1 MRVKFAPKEISATG
15 HTPHGRYFVT
25 ISLLFL
31 FFVISG
37 IHTSSLGML
46 GGERIHDSTTYYGKA
61 QPIRSDEY
69 LRSSPILIGSI
80 KSEENTK
87 SSDKRTT
94 TTPFD
99 SSYPDELLS
108 GDVKNSQNTKFSLGS
123 AYSGITNF
131 DYRLISL
138 LPLQNEFAA
147 RWWLNTFY
155 LFFGIGL
162 LFRALKLSW
171 KFSIFCSLLVWLS
184 PSNQWWSLWPVQSIG
199 PASMAVGLFLNGV
212 FFMDERE
219 SAEKMSSRSLLLSVI
234 GPLFLSVIF
243 AVRLP
248 GTYQPWSVPTAVF
261 FACLTVGALLQAQIS
276 LATSK
281 KILIPFFAVSA
292 VCVFPL
298 IYRLNHLVS
307 KMMSTAYPGSR
318 RFTGYYDY
326 PHWSGAASWA
336 YQNVSGTEVNQ
347 SELAVGML
355 LFIPI
360 AVLAPLCRSKSNQA
374 RDSLRF
380 PVLLSCA
387 PLAFFVLWVI
397 APWSKGASDFFLM
410 SRFPPER
417 IMQIIGVLAP
427 IVFVLSV
434 AFWREKRQEN
444 ATDTKYLLII
454 GLIVFV
460 VTLQGT
466 VSLKL
471 KFLGNITLGSIW
483 ITALVATLAIT
494 FSFSKRLWRVG
505 LCLLLVASV
514 FSVANV
520 NPIGRG
526 LGIFGESAAMD
537 ALKSAHSL
545 NQGRWATDNFMF
557 DSIPTGGG
565 MRLLSGSQGNG
576 PNLTAYH
583 LLDPNEKY
591 IEIWNRAG
599 SYVFFNWTSGPAI
612 GFVNPSLD
620 VVAIQIDPCNSILNQ
635 FDLGWVVSSNDLAS
649 HTCLRYYQNI
659 VFQGTRFFVYIRSSG
674 EI

>member
-1 MRVKFAPKEISATG
+1 MNEKFTFTETSVERQMSYIP
-15 HTPHGRYFVT
+15 YFLGVT
-25 ISLLFL
+25 LLFL
-31 FFVISG
+31 FFLVSG

-46 GGERIHDSTTYYGKA
+46 AGERIQDSPTYYGKP

-69 LRSSPILIGSI
+69 LRSSPIWIGSI
-80 KSEENTK
+80 KTRENPK
-87 SSDKRTT
+87 SLEKKTT

-99 SSYPDELLS
+99 SSYPDDLLS

-123 AYSGITNF
+123 VYNGITNF
-131 DYRLISL
+131 DDRLVSL
-138 LPLQNEFAA
+138 LPLENEFAA

-155 LFFGIGL
+155 MFFGIGL

-171 KFSIFCSLLVWLS
+171 KFSLLCSLLIWLS

-199 PASMAVGLFLNGV
+199 PAAMAVGFFLHAV
-212 FFMDERE
+212 FFIN
-219 SAEKMSSRSLLLSVI
+219 EKKIEEAMTSRSLLLNVI

-248 GTYQPWSVPTAVF
+248 GTYQPWSVPTAIF
-261 FACLTVGALLQAQIS
+261 FACLTVGVLFQARIS
-276 LATSK
+276 MATSR
-281 KILIPFFAVSA
+281 KILIPFFAIA
-292 VCVFPL
+292 GVCAFPL
-298 IYRLNHLVS
+298 LYRLNNLVS
-307 KMMSTAYPGSR
+307 KMASTAYPGSR
-318 RFTGYYDY
+318 RFTGHYDY

-347 SELAVGML
+347 SELAIGMI
-355 LFIPI
+355 LFVPI
-360 AVLAPLCRSKSNQA
+360 AVLVILFRANNSRA
-374 RDSLRF
+374 RNSLRF
-380 PVLLSCA
+380 PLLLGCGS
-387 PLAFFVLWVI
+387 LSFFLLWVI
-397 APWSKGASDFFLM
+397 APWTKGASDFFLM

-417 IMQIIGVLAP
+417 IMQILGVLAP
-427 IVFVLSV
+427 IVFVLSI
-434 AFWREKRQEN
+434 AFWREKSHEKE
-444 ATDTKYLLII
+444 TDTKYLLVI

-460 VTLQGT
+460 ATLQGT
-466 VSLKL
+466 VSLRL
-471 KFLGNITLGSIW
+471 KFLGNLTLGAIW
-483 ITALVATLAIT
+483 ITALVATLAIMFA
-494 FSFSKRLWRVG
+494 FSQRFWRVG
-505 LCLLLVASV
+505 LCLLLAASV
-514 FSVANV
+514 FSVSNV

-526 LGIFGESAAMD
+526 LGIFGNSAAMS
-537 ALKSAHSL
+537 ALQSASSL
-545 NQGRWATDNFMF
+545 DQGRWASDNYVF

-565 MRLLSGSQGNG
+565 MRLLSGSQGSG

-583 LLDPNEKY
+583 LLDPDEKS

-649 HTCLRYYQNI
+649 HTCLRYYTNI
-659 VFQGTRFFVYIRSSG
+659 VFQGTRYIVYKRSSG